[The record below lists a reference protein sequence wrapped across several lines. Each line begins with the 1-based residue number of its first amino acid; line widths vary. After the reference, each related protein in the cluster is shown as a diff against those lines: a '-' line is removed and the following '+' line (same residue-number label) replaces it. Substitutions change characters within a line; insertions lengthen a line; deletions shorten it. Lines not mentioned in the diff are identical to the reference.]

1 MINVND
7 LVYCRNSRLQVLT
20 INSHTHTTLSLFGFF
35 FLLYCLFFPPWVFFT
50 YKEGLEGIY
59 FAKNN
64 FCFSLKPVTLFLM
77 FWYIF
82 FLSRVSCIFVAVPL
96 AAAGS

>member
-20 INSHTHTTLSLFGFF
+20 INSHTHTTLSLLVF
-35 FLLYCLFFPPWVFFT
+35 FLLHCLFFPPWVFFT